1 MLKEACVENFYNIP
15 HVIKA
20 GADRLELNNDL
31 ALGGTTPSYGVI
43 KKSVTYAEN
52 FKIPVVIMIRP
63 RGGDFVYNENE
74 IGIMADDIEA
84 SAKLGA
90 QGVAFGCLTNNNQI
104 NRIQMK
110 HLITLA
116 RSLNVEVVMHM
127 AFDDISNDKQKTEL
141 NWLADQG
148 VKRILTHGGKLDKPI
163 LATMLHLKEI
173 IKWANDRIEIL
184 PGGGIT
190 TENSNLVSAELNVNQ
205 LHGTKIVK

>member
-63 RGGDFVYNENE
+63 RGGDFVYSENE

-116 RSLNVEVVMHM
+116 HSLNVEVVMHM

-163 LATMLHLKEI
+163 LATILHLKEI

>member
-63 RGGDFVYNENE
+63 RGGDFVYSENE

-163 LATMLHLKEI
+163 LATLPHLKEI
-173 IKWANDRIEIL
+173 IKWADDRIEIL

-190 TENSNLVSAELNVNQ
+190 TENRDDIAKKLQLNE
-205 LHGTKIVK
+205 LHGSKIV

>member
-43 KKSVTYAEN
+43 KRSVTYAEN

-163 LATMLHLKEI
+163 LATILHLKEI

-190 TENSNLVSAELNVNQ
+190 TENREDIAKKLQLNE
-205 LHGTKIVK
+205 LHGSKIV

>member
-90 QGVAFGCLTNNNQI
+90 QGVAFGCLTTNNQI

-163 LATMLHLKEI
+163 LATILHLKEI

-190 TENSNLVSAELNVNQ
+190 TENRDDIAKKLQLNE
-205 LHGTKIVK
+205 LHGSKIV

>member
-43 KKSVTYAEN
+43 KKSVTYAAN

-127 AFDDISNDKQKTEL
+127 AFDDISNDKQQTEL

-163 LATMLHLKEI
+163 LATILHLKEI

>member
-63 RGGDFVYNENE
+63 RGGDFVYSENE

-104 NRIQMK
+104 NRIQIK

-141 NWLADQG
+141 NWLTDQG

-163 LATMLHLKEI
+163 LATILHLKEI

-190 TENSNLVSAELNVNQ
+190 TENRDDIAKKLQLNE
-205 LHGTKIVK
+205 LHGSKIV

>member
-90 QGVAFGCLTNNNQI
+90 QGVAFACLTNNNQI

-163 LATMLHLKEI
+163 LATILHLKEI

>member
-163 LATMLHLKEI
+163 LATILHLKEI

-190 TENSNLVSAELNVNQ
+190 TENRDDIAKKLQLNE
-205 LHGTKIVK
+205 LHGSKIV

>member
-63 RGGDFVYNENE
+63 RGGDFVYSENE

-163 LATMLHLKEI
+163 LATILHLKEI

-190 TENSNLVSAELNVNQ
+190 TENRDDIAKKLQLNE
-205 LHGTKIVK
+205 LHGSKIV

>member
-63 RGGDFVYNENE
+63 RGGDFVYSENE
-74 IGIMADDIEA
+74 IDIMADDIEA

-90 QGVAFGCLTNNNQI
+90 QGVAFGCLTTNNQI

-163 LATMLHLKEI
+163 LATILHLKEI

-190 TENSNLVSAELNVNQ
+190 TENRDDIAKKLQLNE
-205 LHGTKIVK
+205 LHGSKIV

>member
-63 RGGDFVYNENE
+63 RGGDFVYSENE

-90 QGVAFGCLTNNNQI
+90 QGVAFGCLTNQKQL
-104 NRIQMK
+104 NRAQMER
-110 HLITLA
+110 LIDLA
-116 RSLNVEVVMHM
+116 HSLNLTVVMHM
-127 AFDDISNDKQKTEL
+127 AFDQISEPIQRDEL
-141 NWLADQG
+141 NWLIGQK
-148 VKRILTHGGKLDKPI
+148 VERILTHGGDLQFPI
-163 LATMLHLKEI
+163 EDTITHLKEI
-173 IKWANDRIEIL
+173 LNWSNGKIEIL

-190 TENSNLVSAELNVNQ
+190 TKNRDEIAEELHVNQ
-205 LHGTKIVK
+205 LHGSKIV

>member
-90 QGVAFGCLTNNNQI
+90 QGVAFGCLTTNNQI

-163 LATMLHLKEI
+163 LATILHLKEI

-190 TENSNLVSAELNVNQ
+190 TENREDIAKKLQLNE
-205 LHGTKIVK
+205 LHGSKIV

>member
-20 GADRLELNNDL
+20 GADRVELNNDL

-63 RGGDFVYNENE
+63 RGGDFVYSENE

-90 QGVAFGCLTNNNQI
+90 QGVAFGCLTTNNQI

-148 VKRILTHGGKLDKPI
+148 VKRILTHGGKLYKPI
-163 LATMLHLKEI
+163 LATILHLKEI

-190 TENSNLVSAELNVNQ
+190 TENREDIAKKLQLNE
-205 LHGTKIVK
+205 LHGSKIV

>member
-43 KKSVTYAEN
+43 KRSVTYAEN

-63 RGGDFVYNENE
+63 RGGDFVYSENE

-90 QGVAFGCLTNNNQI
+90 QGVAFGCLTTNNQI

-163 LATMLHLKEI
+163 LATILHLKEI

-190 TENSNLVSAELNVNQ
+190 TENRDDIAKKLQLNE
-205 LHGTKIVK
+205 LHGSKIV

>member
-63 RGGDFVYNENE
+63 RGGDFIYNENE

-116 RSLNVEVVMHM
+116 HSLNVEVVMHM

-163 LATMLHLKEI
+163 LATILHLKEI

-190 TENSNLVSAELNVNQ
+190 TENREDIAKKLQLNE
-205 LHGTKIVK
+205 LHGSKIV

>member
-20 GADRLELNNDL
+20 GADRVELNNDL

-63 RGGDFVYNENE
+63 RGGDFVYSENE

-163 LATMLHLKEI
+163 LATILHLKEI

-190 TENSNLVSAELNVNQ
+190 TENRDDIAKKLQLNE
-205 LHGTKIVK
+205 LHGSKIV

>member
-63 RGGDFVYNENE
+63 RGGDFVYSENE

-163 LATMLHLKEI
+163 LATILHLKEI

>member
-163 LATMLHLKEI
+163 LATILHLKEI

>member
-43 KKSVTYAEN
+43 KKSVIYAEN

-63 RGGDFVYNENE
+63 RGGDFVYSENE
-74 IGIMADDIEA
+74 IDIMADDIEA

-90 QGVAFGCLTNNNQI
+90 QGVAFGCLTTNNQI

-116 RSLNVEVVMHM
+116 SSLNDEVVMHM
-127 AFDDISNDKQKTEL
+127 AFDDLSNDKQKTEL

-163 LATMLHLKEI
+163 LATILHLKEI

-190 TENSNLVSAELNVNQ
+190 TENRDDIAKKLQLNE
-205 LHGTKIVK
+205 LHGSKIV

>member
-63 RGGDFVYNENE
+63 RGGDFVYSENE

-163 LATMLHLKEI
+163 LATIPHLKEI

-190 TENSNLVSAELNVNQ
+190 TENRDDIAKKLQLNE
-205 LHGTKIVK
+205 LHGSKIV

>member
-141 NWLADQG
+141 KWLADQG

-163 LATMLHLKEI
+163 LATILHLKEI
-173 IKWANDRIEIL
+173 IKWADDRIEIL

-190 TENSNLVSAELNVNQ
+190 TENGDLVGAELNVNQ

>member
-141 NWLADQG
+141 KWLADQG

-163 LATMLHLKEI
+163 LATILHLKEI

>member
-1 MLKEACVENFYNIP
+1 MLKEACVENFSNIP

-20 GADRLELNNDL
+20 GADRLELNNNL
-31 ALGGTTPSYGVI
+31 ELGGTTPSYGVI
-43 KKSVTYAEN
+43 KKSVTYAAN
-52 FKIPVVIMIRP
+52 FRIPVVVMIRP
-63 RGGDFVYNENE
+63 RGGNFVYNENE

-90 QGVAFGCLTNNNQI
+90 QGVAFGCLTSQNQI
-104 NRIQMK
+104 NRIQMM

-116 RSLNVEVVMHM
+116 RSLNLEVVMHM
-127 AFDDISNDKQKTEL
+127 AFDDISNDNQETEL

-163 LATMLHLKEI
+163 LATIPHLKEI
-173 IKWANDRIEIL
+173 IKWADNRIEIL

-190 TENSNLVSAELNVNQ
+190 TENSNSVSAELDVNQ

>member
-15 HVIKA
+15 HVIRA

-90 QGVAFGCLTNNNQI
+90 QGVAFGCLTTNNQI

-163 LATMLHLKEI
+163 LATILHLKEI

-190 TENSNLVSAELNVNQ
+190 TENREDIAKKLQLNE
-205 LHGTKIVK
+205 LHGSKIV

>member
-163 LATMLHLKEI
+163 LATIPHLKEI

-190 TENSNLVSAELNVNQ
+190 TENRDDIAKKLQLNE
-205 LHGTKIVK
+205 LHGSKIV

>member
-31 ALGGTTPSYGVI
+31 GLGGTTPSYGVI

-63 RGGDFVYNENE
+63 RGGDFVYSENE

-163 LATMLHLKEI
+163 LATILHLKEI

-190 TENSNLVSAELNVNQ
+190 TENRDDIAKKLQLNE
-205 LHGTKIVK
+205 LHGSKIV